1 MMKYHKTMYKS
12 ADTLYY
18 TNLIVKNVT
27 ITIYLYILH
36 FIVFAAL

>member
-12 ADTLYY
+12 ADTLY
-18 TNLIVKNVT
+18 TNLIVINVT

>member
-1 MMKYHKTMYKS
+1 MYKS

-27 ITIYLYILH
+27 ITIYL
-36 FIVFAAL
+36 FIYFTFYCVCSTLEI